1 MTFKMC
7 DFDAMRDWLKR
18 CSGPK
23 PIRKGRVMYFDNLR
37 YREDYEAIYNFITM
51 MGGEIDYDNLA

>member
-1 MTFKMC
+1 MTFKAN

-23 PIRKGRVMYFDNLR
+23 VVRKARVIYFDNLR
-37 YREDYEAIYNFITM
+37 YREDYEAIYDFITM
-51 MGGEIDYDNLA
+51 MGGKIDYENRA